1 VCTGERI
8 VVAVDQLEELFTAC
22 QLEEA
27 RAVFLEQ
34 LVAAGRDGERRAL
47 VIVSLRVD
55 FYGRLAS
62 YPAPAELSS
71 ASHVLAGPMDRGEL
85 ARAIEQA
92 GRCRGS

>member
-1 VCTGERI
+1 MCTGERI

-22 QLEEA
+22 QEA